1 MTTIELLRNEQKSS
15 SMLCVGLDTE
25 IKKMPE
31 GLRLQTNGLLE
42 FNAAIIKATSEY
54 CSAYKINFAFYE
66 QYGEQ
71 AFSLIKNT
79 LKFIPSTKLSI
90 ADAKRGDIGNTS
102 GAYARAIFDD
112 MGFDAVTVN
121 PYMGYD
127 SIAPFLEFE
136 NKIVFILA
144 LTSNAGS
151 DDFQRMESN
160 GKPLYRHVIEKAL
173 SWQSKA
179 HIGFVVGATHPEELK
194 QIREYAGEQCLLI
207 PGIGTQGG
215 RAEDVINA
223 NDNKPAVINV
233 SRDILYA
240 SANEDFAEAA
250 ENKARYYSTLLQL

>member
-1 MTTIELLRNEQKSS
+1 MTTIELLRKEQGSS

-25 IKKMPE
+25 IKKLPE
-31 GLRLQTNGLLE
+31 HLRLQANGILD
-42 FNAAIIKATSEY
+42 FNSAIVRTTSEF

-79 LKFIPSTKLSI
+79 LKFIPNTKLTI

-102 GAYARAIFDD
+102 GAYARAVFDD

-144 LTSNAGS
+144 LTSNSGS
-151 DDFQRMESN
+151 EDFQRMESD

-173 SWQSKA
+173 MWKTKA
-179 HIGFVVGATHPEELK
+179 HIGFVVGATRPQELQ
-194 QIREYAGEQCLLI
+194 QIREYAGENCLLI

-215 RAEDVINA
+215 NITDVVQA
-223 NDNKPAVINV
+223 NSNKPAVINV

-240 SANEDFAEAA
+240 SDKEDFAEAA
-250 ENKARYYSTLLQL
+250 ASKAKHYFSHLQL